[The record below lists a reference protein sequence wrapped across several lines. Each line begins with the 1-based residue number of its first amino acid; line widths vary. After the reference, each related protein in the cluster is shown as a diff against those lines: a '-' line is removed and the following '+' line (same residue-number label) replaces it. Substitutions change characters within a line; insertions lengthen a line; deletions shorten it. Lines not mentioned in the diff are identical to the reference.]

1 MAAGHRAPGRLRTG
15 SDPAGFVS
23 APVSHG
29 RELGSR
35 RVPAGARLPALD
47 APFTPPSICRPH
59 SQPGPQRC
67 CAATQS
73 PPGLEITR
81 DLILPGLHPQELFKG
96 IFSSRD
102 QPGRPGVGVAGCSFS
117 SAVGQGRASSRNPPP
132 TAGEKARQRAEAE
145 SKQMWPLRIQGS
157 QRLPGRPCAPTA
169 PPPSPPPARDTELRG
184 AVLRR
189 WGLSGRPHLPLGWR
203 GSVNRGGSQASS
215 PPPPRDKELRGRGAV
230 LSRWGRSGRP
240 HLPLGRWGGG
250 SVKTGRVRG
259 PPSPPPGLA
268 GMGSVNTGRVPG
280 ALTSIPQGHRA
291 RLRGLC
297 EDGAVPGA
305 PSPPPGMG
313 GGAVNRGGSRA
324 PSPPPPRDTEP
335 GCGGVR
341 GGGGGVR
348 LPRARTG
355 LTLLNP
361 IQTLLAQG
369 FRVGSSVS
377 RGSIL

>member
-1 MAAGHRAPGRLRTG
+1 MAASHPGLPAPAWAALRPDGAAALTSTRQGHRA
-15 SDPAGFVS
+15 AG
-23 APVSHG
+23 G
-29 RELGSR
+29 
-35 RVPAGARLPALD
+35 GAAQMG
-47 APFTPPSICRPH
+47 T
-59 SQPGPQRC
+59 
-67 CAATQS
+67 
-73 PPGLEITR
+73 
-81 DLILPGLHPQELFKG
+81 
-96 IFSSRD
+96 
-102 QPGRPGVGVAGCSFS
+102 V
-117 SAVGQGRASSRNPPP
+117 RA
-132 TAGEKARQRAEAE
+132 
-145 SKQMWPLRIQGS
+145 
-157 QRLPGRPCAPTA
+157 
-169 PPPSPPPARDTELRG
+169 PSPPPGMEGFCEQGRVPGILTSTPQGQRAAR
-184 AVLRR
+184 
-189 WGLSGRPHLPLGWR
+189 
-203 GSVNRGGSQASS
+203 
-215 PPPPRDKELRGRGAV
+215 RGAV

-341 GGGGGVR
+341 GGGGRWCETPQGPHWADPPQSHPNLAGSGFSRR
-348 LPRARTG
+348 LLCTPWVHPLAQKVLMSVQSPVLMSVQSPG
-355 LTLLNP
+355 SE
-361 IQTLLAQG
+361 QTLFPGRRPLSAG
-369 FRVGSSVS
+369 NSPSPFW
-377 RGSIL
+377 

>member
-1 MAAGHRAPGRLRTG
+1 MSAGHRAPGRLRTG

-35 RVPAGARLPALD
+35 RVPAGAGLPALD

-73 PPGLEITR
+73 PPGLEITH

-189 WGLSGRPHLPLGWR
+189 WG
-203 GSVNRGGSQASS
+203 
-215 PPPPRDKELRGRGAV
+215 
-230 LSRWGRSGRP
+230 RSGRP

-259 PPSPPPGLA
+259 PPSPPPG
-268 GMGSVNTGRVPG
+268 T
-280 ALTSIPQGHRA
+280 
-291 RLRGLC
+291 
-297 EDGAVPGA
+297 
-305 PSPPPGMG
+305 
-313 GGAVNRGGSRA
+313 
-324 PSPPPPRDTEP
+324 
-335 GCGGVR
+335 
-341 GGGGGVR
+341 
-348 LPRARTG
+348 
-355 LTLLNP
+355 
-361 IQTLLAQG
+361 
-369 FRVGSSVS
+369 
-377 RGSIL
+377 